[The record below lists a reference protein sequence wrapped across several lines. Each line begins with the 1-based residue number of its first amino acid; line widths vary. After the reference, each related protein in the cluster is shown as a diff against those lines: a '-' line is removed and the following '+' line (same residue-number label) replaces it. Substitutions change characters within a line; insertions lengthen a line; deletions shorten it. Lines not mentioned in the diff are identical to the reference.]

1 MSKLLTLANTREM
14 SDTKIRTELGK
25 RSKQIEA
32 LGMNPGEVY
41 VLVSSIMNLGIAMNE
56 RNQNKKS

>member
-32 LGMNPGEVY
+32 LGMNPVEVY